1 MGENVAF
8 PLELN
13 IVNWNSP
20 GVLFAVRYTMQASS
34 KGAGKMVQEVKQVLK
49 GFMIRQK
56 NLEGRSQSDLK
67 LQIAWT
73 CLVLNV

>member
-1 MGENVAF
+1 
-8 PLELN
+8 
-13 IVNWNSP
+13 
-20 GVLFAVRYTMQASS
+20 MQASS